1 MYGKEIC
8 NIAKDNRK
16 TRRARHQHAPRLRL
30 PVNVYIRNNAHSD
43 FSHHTETLLG
53 LLTAKKH
60 FVPRI
65 STLNILA
72 QLVGYKDWQDYLDR
86 SEQGKWG
93 ESGFTHQNI
102 LYTRTL
108 NRGTCIRLVWAP
120 DRMVQIRLEGQDLF
134 TITEVQNSKL
144 SVGDTFICPCF
155 VQNEPLFLHC
165 LVHNGG
171 TPTNYVCGKT
181 GGIRYDVF
189 FKPET
194 PSKIDTGI
202 SE

>member
-1 MYGKEIC
+1 MEKKYATLQKIIEKLVGRVINTPRDFDYLSMYIFETMHIQISATTLKRFWGY
-8 NIAKDNRK
+8 
-16 TRRARHQHAPRLRL
+16 L
-30 PVNVYIRNNAHSD
+30 PQ
-43 FSHHTETLLG
+43 
-53 LLTAKKH
+53 KKH